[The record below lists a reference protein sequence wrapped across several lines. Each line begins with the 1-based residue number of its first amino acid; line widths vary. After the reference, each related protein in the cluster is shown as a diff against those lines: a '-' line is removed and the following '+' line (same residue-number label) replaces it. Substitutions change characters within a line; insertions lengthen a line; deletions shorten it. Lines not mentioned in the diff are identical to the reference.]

1 MQLNERF
8 RKFPIKFYQ
17 TYNSKGEEIIYFENA
32 FMQGYGKD
40 LTDAFNQIRDKNLDH
55 DLFYYYNDVVDF
67 KIGAFE
73 PSLTDKKTKK
83 GVYLGKL
90 NLDIDI
96 MDIDVNSPDYTR
108 TIKYVSNNPERIKEQ
123 EKYIKSIRTKE
134 KRKEFLDK
142 LKSGFKKV
150 AGMITEPL
158 NKLSLSG
165 LIPSPVK
172 VDEVLDTSKSKSD
185 LICKHCGEIIPQ
197 GMYYEEYQGGDYHL
211 ECLWDHIFNEKESN
225 DHKLST
231 EFFLS
236 LEKYAKPDKRRT
248 KDFWTKHMDCLDEYI
263 SDLSL
268 YRANERRF
276 HSIL

>member
-1 MQLNERF
+1 MQINERF

-17 TYNSKGEEIIYFENA
+17 TYNDKGEEVIYFENA

-73 PSLTDKKTKK
+73 PALTDKKTKK
-83 GVYLGKL
+83 GKYLGKL

-96 MDIDVNSPDYTR
+96 VDIDVNSPDYNR
-108 TIKYVSNNPERIKEQ
+108 TIKYISNNPERIKAQ
-123 EKYIKSIRTKE
+123 DKYIKGIKDAE

-150 AGMITEPL
+150 ASIITSPI
-158 NKLSLSG
+158 NKLNLA
-165 LIPSPVK
+165 PVK
-172 VDEVLDTSKSKSD
+172 IRTDEMLSSSTKTRYD
-185 LICKHCGEIIPQ
+185 LICKHCGEIIPT
-197 GMYYEEYQGGDYHL
+197 GSYYEEYLNGDYHL
-211 ECLWDHIFNEKESN
+211 ECLWDHIFNEKDSN
-225 DHKLST
+225 NHADAID
-231 EFFLS
+231 FFLS
-236 LEKYAKPDKRRT
+236 LEKYIKPDKRRT
-248 KDFWTKHMDCLDEYI
+248 KDFWTKHMDCLDEYL

-268 YRANERRF
+268 FRTNERKF
-276 HSIL
+276 KDIL

>member
-73 PSLTDKKTKK
+73 PSLTDKK
-83 GVYLGKL
+83 
-90 NLDIDI
+90 
-96 MDIDVNSPDYTR
+96 